1 MDQDKYLA
9 FLEVWQKIAWI
20 GFFVGIGVAVLIFL
34 VHQISYLSAK
44 GLKQKFDI
52 ASRYEVNRY
61 IYANYGLAL
70 AFFFIVNTLQYE
82 TVTLSPVWFFIRVFI
97 GICAGTLHGYITHL
111 IFKYYYPGPLDK
123 KLKRLRYTPRTNPRT
138 GAQLKLLSEEEE
150 DAYLDEGMQA
160 EEDAFSVDYDVWI
173 DTNTGETFIEKYKGY
188 LSALECDR
196 CGFQTL
202 KLQKEEVLSPA
213 SAFEDGEIL
222 KEYKCS
228 YCGRIRRKKVKLSKR
243 MERDSSKSM
252 IIDNPLKHEKRVTL
266 VKVDIHTMNGKSK
279 TFEFQ
284 NLQQAENFLK
294 EFNLDKLEELRERS
308 FEGG

>member
-9 FLEVWQKIAWI
+9 LLEVWQKVAWI
-20 GFFVGIGVAVLIFL
+20 GFFAAVAVGVLIFL
-34 VHQISYLSAK
+34 VHRISYVSAK
-44 GLKQKFDI
+44 GYKKKFDI
-52 ASRYEVNRY
+52 ASRHEVNRY
-61 IYANYGLAL
+61 IYANYAL
-70 AFFFIVNTLQYE
+70 AVAVFFLINTLQYE
-82 TVTLSPVWFFIRVFI
+82 TVQLNPIWFFIRMFI
-97 GICAGTLHGYITHL
+97 AICGGTLHGYITHL
-111 IFKYYYPGPLDK
+111 IFKYYYPGPLEK

-138 GAQLKLLSEEEE
+138 GTKLQLLSEEEE

-202 KLQKEEVLSPA
+202 KLKKEEVLQPA

-228 YCGRIRRKKVKLSKR
+228 YCGRIRRKKVRLSKR
-243 MERDSSKSM
+243 MERDKTKS
-252 IIDNPLKHEKRVTL
+252 IIIENPLRMDKRIDH
-266 VKVDIHTMNGKSK
+266 VKVEIHSVGGGNKI
-279 TFEFQ
+279 FEFQ
-284 NLQQAENFLK
+284 NIQQAENFLK
-294 EFNLDKLEELRERS
+294 EFDLDKVDEPREK
-308 FEGG
+308 FHGN

>member
-9 FLEVWQKIAWI
+9 YLEIWQKFATV
-20 GFFVGIGVAVLIFL
+20 GFFVGVAAAVLIFL
-34 VHQISYLSAK
+34 GHQISYASAK

-52 ASRYEVNRY
+52 ASRHEINRY
-61 IYANYGLAL
+61 IYANYAL
-70 AFFFIVNTLQYE
+70 AFGIFCIVNTLQYE
-82 TVTLSPVWFFIRVFI
+82 TVQLSPVWVFIRVFI
-97 GICAGTLHGYITHL
+97 AICAGTLHAYITHL
-111 IFKYYYPGPLDK
+111 IFKYYYPGILNK
-123 KLKRLRYTPRTNPRT
+123 KLNRLRYTPRSNPRT
-138 GAQLKLLSEEEE
+138 GAKLKLLSEEEE

-202 KLQKEEVLSPA
+202 KLEKEEVLQQA
-213 SAFEDGEIL
+213 TAFEDGEIL

-243 MERDSSKSM
+243 MERSSSSV
-252 IIDNPLKHEKRVTL
+252 IIENPLQRDKRIDL
-266 VKVDIHTMNGKSK
+266 VKIEVHTVGGANKL
-279 TFEFQ
+279 FEFQ
-284 NLQQAENFLK
+284 NVEQAQNFLK
-294 EFNLDKLEELRERS
+294 EFDLDKIEE
-308 FEGG
+308 FEVDKFHGN

>member
-9 FLEVWQKIAWI
+9 LLEVWQKIAWI
-20 GFFVGIGVAVLIFL
+20 GFFVSVSVAVLIFL

-44 GLKQKFDI
+44 GYKQKFDI
-52 ASRYEVNRY
+52 ASRHEIGRY
-61 IYANYGLAL
+61 IYANYAL
-70 AFFFIVNTLQYE
+70 AVAAFFIINTLQYE
-82 TVTLSPVWFFIRVFI
+82 TVQLSPIWFFIRMFI
-97 GICAGTLHGYITHL
+97 GICGGTLHGYITHL

-123 KLKRLRYTPRTNPRT
+123 KLKKLRYTPRTNPRT
-138 GAQLKLLSEEEE
+138 GAKLKLLSEEEE

-202 KLQKEEVLSPA
+202 KLQKEEVLQPA
-213 SAFEDGEIL
+213 SAFEDGELL

-243 MERDSSKSM
+243 MERDKTKS
-252 IIDNPLKHEKRVTL
+252 ILIDNPLSLDKRINH
-266 VKVDIHTMNGKSK
+266 VKIEIHSVDGENKI
-279 TFEFQ
+279 FEFQ
-284 NLQQAENFLK
+284 NIQQAENFLK
-294 EFNLDKLEELRERS
+294 EFDFDKVEENHAK
-308 FEGG
+308 FHGN